1 MCLSVKKSS
10 HVHTVVHLRANSN
23 VGEIREMTFEVGK
36 NSALSFL
43 VLFAR
48 DISDAD
54 LSHTVIN
61 WGDVFHIAW
70 VSFTWLETISPVH
83 CFSFE
88 LLNISLLHILYI
100 FQRDIFYPRPAHFGL
115 VGQTS
120 PSDDYIRKYLVF
132 SFILVQMTFH
142 AGF

>member
-1 MCLSVKKSS
+1 M
-10 HVHTVVHLRANSN
+10 HTVVHLRANSN

-61 WGDVFHIAW
+61 
-70 VSFTWLETISPVH
+70 
-83 CFSFE
+83 
-88 LLNISLLHILYI
+88 
-100 FQRDIFYPRPAHFGL
+100 
-115 VGQTS
+115 
-120 PSDDYIRKYLVF
+120 
-132 SFILVQMTFH
+132 
-142 AGF
+142 

>member
-61 WGDVFHIAW
+61 
-70 VSFTWLETISPVH
+70 
-83 CFSFE
+83 
-88 LLNISLLHILYI
+88 
-100 FQRDIFYPRPAHFGL
+100 
-115 VGQTS
+115 
-120 PSDDYIRKYLVF
+120 
-132 SFILVQMTFH
+132 
-142 AGF
+142 